1 MENEYIIRS
10 DYEAER
16 ALKALREEKREMD
29 RLLEIIDI
37 QQKELEQER
46 REIISRYNTKEH
58 NTKFLLKQFMENVD
72 PELKRKTN
80 TQEKYKLVSGEV
92 IKRLPKKV
100 LEYDQSLLIKNKSL
114 ENQGFVIYEPKLKW
128 SELKNTLKISN
139 DKIINEDGEVV
150 VIEGISIKEEPE
162 ELIIKIKE

>member
-37 QQKELEQER
+37 QQKELEQEK
-46 REIISRYNTKEH
+46 REIISRYTTKEH

-80 TQEKYKLVSGEV
+80 TQEKYKLISGEV